1 MLGSSVKMRAHT
13 HTHTI
18 TWGCCVQVWI
28 QPQLPGVWGN
38 SHGCAGPSP
47 YLPSFPNTI
56 EIDITCWDA
65 DPVPEEEEGFEGG
78 D

>member
-1 MLGSSVKMRAHT
+1 MGFEGYQCHQTGLAPLLEVEGGQGAIERSTLSSLLCQY
-13 HTHTI
+13 I
-18 TWGCCVQVWI
+18 
-28 QPQLPGVWGN
+28 L
-38 SHGCAGPSP
+38 
-47 YLPSFPNTI
+47 

>member
-1 MLGSSVKMRAHT
+1 MLGLSVGGHSSQGDTAVDLLAISLT
-13 HTHTI
+13 
-18 TWGCCVQVWI
+18 
-28 QPQLPGVWGN
+28 PFP
-38 SHGCAGPSP
+38 
-47 YLPSFPNTI
+47 FPNTV

>member
-1 MLGSSVKMRAHT
+1 MDTL
-13 HTHTI
+13 
-18 TWGCCVQVWI
+18 
-28 QPQLPGVWGN
+28 
-38 SHGCAGPSP
+38 PSP
-47 YLPSFPNTI
+47 LLSQYIL